1 MYNSDKTASR
11 IKELA
16 KSKGIKISEIM
27 TACELNINTLSSMSN
42 RGSWVQANSLAK
54 IADYLDC
61 SVDYL
66 LCRTDDPG
74 ECVSMTTIERI
85 IGLLE
90 EKGIEQQQFASAIG
104 VGKQKI
110 SEWKS
115 GKTKSYMKYI
125 DKIAEYLCV
134 STDYLLGNEETNTGN
149 NITMRDVNGN
159 HNTIG
164 SNISDQ
170 KDYENLSDDTKE
182 LIELIQGLSLVER
195 SKIIVMIDEMRK
207 GA

>member
-1 MYNSDKTASR
+1 MYNSTKTATR

-66 LCRTDDPG
+66 LCRTDDPAG
-74 ECVSMTTIERI
+74 SADTYTFGDNNGIQAVNNSSVSVGTT
-85 IGLLE
+85 
-90 EKGIEQQQFASAIG
+90 Q
-104 VGKQKI
+104 
-110 SEWKS
+110 
-115 GKTKSYMKYI
+115 KTKQSEDIVEEFMQRFSELNLD
-125 DKIAEYLCV
+125 DKVEVMNFTL
-134 STDYLLGNEETNTGN
+134 
-149 NITMRDVNGN
+149 
-159 HNTIG
+159 
-164 SNISDQ
+164 Q
-170 KDYENLSDDTKE
+170 KTK
-182 LIELIQGLSLVER
+182 
-195 SKIIVMIDEMRK
+195 K